1 MQRSPSHAFLGKDC
15 GRITCRGNC
24 SVHRPVSGSALF
36 SLDRKEQKRTIIS
49 NPDAHGEGGLRRP
62 APPVPVEGFFAGV
75 PTAVSPASV
84 LFTAVCEYSARNVR
98 AVCPYATLP
107 LLVSI

>member
-1 MQRSPSHAFLGKDC
+1 MLNFEC
-15 GRITCRGNC
+15 GVKKLRRYIY
-24 SVHRPVSGSALF
+24 RPLSGSALF

-62 APPVPVEGFFAGV
+62 APPLPVEGFFAGV